1 MIFRKLSF
9 YLAVAGVVAALF
21 LVHRMK
27 QRPPSPGPE
36 SPPARSPYDDTVA
49 ATGLVEAAREN
60 VKIASPR
67 SGLVT
72 QVAVHVGDRVKSGDL
87 LFKLDDRETRARVAA
102 MEAQLELMQANL
114 AVEEVT
120 TADWTDQVD
129 RFSKLERDKV
139 ATEDELKRRQFNLQG
154 SKARLNST
162 RASIASAR
170 RQLDQARTDLEIL
183 SVKAPRDGQ
192 LLQVNVREGE
202 FAPAAAMTGD
212 PLMLLG
218 DVDHLQ
224 VRAEV
229 DEQNAILVDAHQPAQ
244 ASLKGHADLRMPLRF
259 VRIEPYVVPKR
270 SLTGDSLER
279 VDTRVLQIVFEFDR
293 PAFAV
298 YVGQQVDVF
307 IARAAGGGIAPGEN
321 PAVSLPKSA
330 ATR

>member
-1 MIFRKLSF
+1 MLFRKVSF
-9 YLAVAGVVAALF
+9 YLAIAGVVAALS

-36 SPPARSPYDDTVA
+36 SPPARSPYADTVA

-72 QVAVHVGDRVKSGDL
+72 RVAVKVGDRAKAGDL
-87 LFKLDDRETRARVAA
+87 LFQLDDREARARVSA
-102 MEAQLELMQANL
+102 MEAQVTSMEATLT
-114 AVEEVT
+114 VEEVSV
-120 TADWTDQVD
+120 ADWTDQVE

-139 ATEDELKRRQFNLQG
+139 ATEDELKRRQFTLQG
-154 SKARLNST
+154 ARARVVAS
-162 RASIASAR
+162 RAAITASR
-170 RQLDQARTDLEIL
+170 RQLEQARTDLAIL
-183 SVKAPRDGQ
+183 SVCAPRDGQ

-202 FAPAAAMTGD
+202 FASAPAPSGD

-218 DVDHLQ
+218 DVDRLQ
-224 VRAEV
+224 IRAEV
-229 DEQNAILVDAHQPAQ
+229 DEQNAVLVDAKQPAQ
-244 ASLKGHADLRMPLRF
+244 ASLKGHAELQMPLRF

-279 VDTRVLQIVFEFDR
+279 VDTRVLQLVFELDR
-293 PAFAV
+293 PPFPV

-307 IARAAGGGIAPGEN
+307 IARSASAPG
-321 PAVSLPKSA
+321 LQ
-330 ATR
+330 

>member
-9 YLAVAGVVAALF
+9 YFAIAGVAAALM

-36 SPPARSPYDDTVA
+36 SAPARSPYEDTVA

-60 VKIASPR
+60 VKVASPR

-72 QVAVHVGDRVKSGDL
+72 RIAVKVGDRVKTGDL
-87 LFKLDDRETRARVAA
+87 LFQLDDREVRSRIAW
-102 MEAQLELMQANL
+102 MEAQLESMQSTL
-114 AVEEVT
+114 QVEEVAA
-120 TADWTDQVD
+120 ADWTDQVE

-154 SKARLNST
+154 ARARVASI
-162 RASIASAR
+162 RASILASR
-170 RQLDQARTDLEIL
+170 RQLEQARTDLEIL
-183 SVKAPRDGQ
+183 SVRAPRDGQ
-192 LLQVNVREGE
+192 LLQVNLREGE
-202 FAPAAAMTGD
+202 FAPAAALTGD

-218 DVDHLQ
+218 DVDRLQ

-229 DEQNAILVDAHQPAQ
+229 DEQNAVLVDAKQPAQ
-244 ASLKGHADLRMPLRF
+244 ASLKGHAELRMPLRF

-293 PAFAV
+293 PSFPV

-307 IARAAGGGIAPGEN
+307 ISRIPSVTASKDGA
-321 PAVSLPKSA
+321 AVSRAMPGK
-330 ATR
+330 

>member
-1 MIFRKLSF
+1 MLFRKVSF
-9 YLAVAGVVAALF
+9 YLAIAGVVAAAL
-21 LVHRMK
+21 LVQKMK

-36 SPPARSPYDDTVA
+36 SPPARSPYEDTVA

-60 VKIASPR
+60 VKIASPK

-72 QVAVHVGDRVKSGDL
+72 RVAVKVGDRVKAGDL
-87 LFKLDDRETRARVAA
+87 LFQLDDREVRARVAA
-102 MEAQLELMQANL
+102 MEAQLESMKSTL

-139 ATEDELKRRQFNLQG
+139 ATEDELKRRQFNLQAARARVA
-154 SKARLNST
+154 STKAAIL
-162 RASIASAR
+162 ASN
-170 RQLDQARTDLEIL
+170 RQLEQARTDLEIL
-183 SVKAPRDGQ
+183 SVRAPRDGQ

-202 FAPAAAMTGD
+202 FATAAAMTGD

-218 DVDHLQ
+218 DVESLQ

-229 DEQNAILVDAHQPAQ
+229 DEQNAVYVDVKQSAQ
-244 ASLKGHADLRMPLRF
+244 GSLKGHADLRMPLKF

-279 VDTRVLQIVFEFDR
+279 VDTRVLQIVFEFER
-293 PAFAV
+293 PKFPV

-307 IARAAGGGIAPGEN
+307 IARAGAPTPSKPVAE
-321 PAVSLPKSA
+321 AM
-330 ATR
+330 R